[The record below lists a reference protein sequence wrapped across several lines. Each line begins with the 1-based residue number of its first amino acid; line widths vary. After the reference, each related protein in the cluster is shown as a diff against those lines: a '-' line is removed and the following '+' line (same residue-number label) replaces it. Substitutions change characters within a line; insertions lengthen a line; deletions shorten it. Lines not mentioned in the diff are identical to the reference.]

1 MWKECFTVKGRLG
14 RKSFFKYNAL
24 TLIGE
29 VTVGLVLILLI
40 VFLKWIGLPLP
51 DSLFDLI
58 FYCVATV
65 FFMTQFCLVVR
76 RIHDHD
82 KSAWWLLPQF
92 LVPISIITSVEIYT
106 DKAESSFYWFGPE
119 IQIVCFVILLWF
131 HIELSFLRGTV
142 GSNRFGPDPI
152 TFE

>member
-1 MWKECFTVKGRLG
+1 MWKECFTIKGRLG
-14 RKSFFKYNAL
+14 RKSFFKYNF
-24 TLIGE
+24 LI
-29 VTVGLVLILLI
+29 LVWYAMFMIALILLT
-40 VFLKWIGLPLP
+40 VLLKWIGLPLP
-51 DSLFDLI
+51 DSLFELI

-65 FFMTQFCLVVR
+65 FFMTEFCLVVR

-92 LVPISIITSVEIYT
+92 LVPFSIVIGAEIYT
-106 DKAESSFYWFGPE
+106 DMAESSFYWFGPE
-119 IQIVCFVILLWF
+119 IQIACFVILLWSY
-131 HIELSFLRGTV
+131 IELSFLRGTV

>member
-65 FFMTQFCLVVR
+65 FFMTQF
-76 RIHDHD
+76 
-82 KSAWWLLPQF
+82 

-131 HIELSFLRGTV
+131 HIELSFLRGTI